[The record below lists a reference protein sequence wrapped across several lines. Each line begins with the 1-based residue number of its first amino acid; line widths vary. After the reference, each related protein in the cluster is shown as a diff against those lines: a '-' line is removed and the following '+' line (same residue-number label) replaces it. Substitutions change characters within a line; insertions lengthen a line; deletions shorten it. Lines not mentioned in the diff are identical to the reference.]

1 MARGSELWD
10 RFETALAT
18 QDYDGLVSLFAPE
31 GVYIEPAGR
40 HEGREAIRAWLDDW
54 GHAFSDI
61 HYEAILVIEE
71 DEVIVAETTYR
82 STHTGPL
89 TMPDG
94 SVVPATGKTVDTPG
108 VTILRVKDGRIVDA
122 RDYVD
127 MLAGMIHLGLLPGV

>member
-54 GHAFSDI
+54 G
-61 HYEAILVIEE
+61 
-71 DEVIVAETTYR
+71 TR
-82 STHTGPL
+82 S
-89 TMPDG
+89 
-94 SVVPATGKTVDTPG
+94 
-108 VTILRVKDGRIVDA
+108 LRSAMR
-122 RDYVD
+122 RSS
-127 MLAGMIHLGLLPGV
+127 